1 MIQLNQLEAHLKE
14 IPTDK
19 WDRLFALAEK
29 MEKGSNL
36 GVQVSGERLADADI
50 TLVSFTNASIVDEF
64 LTTVYE
70 LDIAPS
76 FDSSDW
82 KREYFDP
89 LQSGTADL
97 SKADAVTIC
106 KCLTVILRGERM
118 SDGFASSMVKN
129 GFIPKLIKALQAHI
143 KSNVS
148 KQKFLEL
155 CIFQQKKYAEIE
167 QILKIDKK
175 TIQTWYEELRPVRER
190 MAKVKTI
197 HGRKNMAAANLMAF
211 FNWYEGRS
219 AKCEYCGVTEQEL
232 ALLNQNEQM
241 INKRTTRGRT
251 LELDRKKPNEPYDN
265 LDNLVMCCY
274 WCNNAKT
281 DTFTHDEFKIV
292 GEAIGSV
299 WKNRLNHLR

>member
-1 MIQLNQLEAHLKE
+1 
-14 IPTDK
+14 
-19 WDRLFALAEK
+19 
-29 MEKGSNL
+29 MEKDSDS
-36 GVQVSGERLADADI
+36 GVQVSGERLADTDV
-50 TLVSFTNASIVDEF
+50 TLVSFSNATIVDEF
-64 LTTVYE
+64 LKTVYE

-76 FDSSDW
+76 FDHSDW

-89 LQSGTADL
+89 LHSGTADL
-97 SKADAVTIC
+97 SKADVETIC
-106 KCLTVILRGERM
+106 KCFTVILHGERM

-129 GFIPKLIKALQAHI
+129 GFVSKLIRALQTHI
-143 KSNVS
+143 QCSKS
-148 KQKFLEL
+148 KWKFLDL
-155 CIFQQKKYAEIE
+155 CVFQQKKYAEIE
-167 QILKIDKK
+167 QEMHIDRN
-175 TIQTWYEELRPVRER
+175 TLSSWYEELRPVRER
-190 MAKVKTI
+190 MARVKTI

-219 AKCEYCGVTEQEL
+219 TKCEYCGVTEEEL
-232 ALLNQNEQM
+232 ALLNKDEQM

-292 GEAIGSV
+292 GEAIGSI
-299 WKNRLNHLR
+299 WKNRLNRLR